1 MQETST
7 IDGRAVSAAWLRPAV
22 VYFVLG
28 VALGIGMGIAG
39 NHALYGV
46 HAHLNLLGWASL
58 ALMGLIYGAWPQLG
72 SNWLAK
78 THFWMHNIGLPVMMI
93 GLAGKFSGYPDLEPG
108 LYIGATVVG
117 LSVLLFAINVLAGM
131 RVAGKPSIVAPELR
145 NGWG

>member
-1 MQETST
+1 MDFFERQEKAHRNT
-7 IDGRAVSAAWLRPAV
+7 RWLV

-58 ALMGLIYGAWPQLG
+58 ALIGLIYGAWPRLG
-72 SNWLAK
+72 RNRLAK

-93 GLAGKFSGYPDLEPG
+93 GLAGKFTGYHELEAG
-108 LYIGATVVG
+108 LYIGAAVVG

-131 RVAGKPSIVAPELR
+131 RVAA
-145 NGWG
+145 